1 MTQLIKPND
10 LVYTPS
16 ETEKVYKVEPNGDEF
31 IIDYGDFIYHINAQG
46 QKFCTELYS
55 WGSQTFA
62 FLATPENKERLEL
75 VYGKLED
82 IPVDEVDEELEKFSK
97 TLDEIS
103 YFYAKLNSLDSNF
116 KPTDK
121 FEELKSIKSKLI
133 QMFKERGA
141 K

>member
-46 QKFCTELYS
+46 QKFCTELDS

-82 IPVDEVDEELEKFSK
+82 IPVDEELEKFSK
-97 TLDEIS
+97 ALNELST
-103 YFYAKLNSLDSNF
+103 FYAKLDSPDSNF

-121 FEELKSIKSKLI
+121 LEEL
-133 QMFKERGA
+133 
-141 K
+141 

>member
-10 LVYTPS
+10 LVYIPS
-16 ETEKVYKVEPNGDEF
+16 ETEKVYKVEPNGDDF

-46 QKFCTELYS
+46 HKFCTELGS

-62 FLATPENKERLEL
+62 FLATPENKEKLEL
-75 VYGKLED
+75 AYGKLED
-82 IPVDEVDEELEKFSK
+82 IPVDEELEKFSK

-103 YFYAKLNSLDSNF
+103 YFYAHLYLSDDNVSPSKNRD
-116 KPTDK
+116 
-121 FEELKSIKSKLI
+121 ELKSIKDKLI
-133 QMFKERGA
+133 EMFKERGA